1 MSARYWI
8 GAWTTGSNTAFQ
20 PPRAWRYGTLLAGNT
35 ASGPADDPQTLSVM
49 EIQAFNLFM
58 ALSGS
63 SQSTVADVTE
73 SSGNPWYVTL
83 TAPLTNWPYDP
94 ETGQPLTPPEQSGVG
109 GPFGDGSG
117 VNGPGLG
124 GDGVDR
130 PPTAPPPPPR
140 AAGGGGGLTLLHL
153 LGLPVTAPVRAPAT
167 AGGLT
172 DIGSNGMQ
180 APVRVWALT
189 QPTLPSGFPD
199 VTRPPTRA
207 LAATLAPGTD
217 GDSLPNASGQVFE
230 VEPLAV
236 PGHRTPPRVPYSGG
250 DGVRVIALTYTPEAT
265 VAGARATPGLLRD
278 PVRVQLGEDASG
290 IFIDSQVTVD
300 YLEHRSVALHTDYRL
315 GTEVTPAPGVMAFQ
329 FVSSSRD
336 RDSGL
341 VTYTG
346 QTLLGRLADE
356 YPFPDGYSA
365 VQAGGYTPRQALETL
380 LYAMRQYAHPDTG
393 EVITRDWLG
402 WEELPELYL
411 RGAAGPLL
419 PALDAIVIEK
429 PDEAPGESAQSILRR
444 FFEPFA
450 GYGFRVSRWGRL
462 EVTVPSWQPQAAV
475 SLTLRHTQVTGA
487 DSPVRRT
494 VPLAS
499 PAPRMTASL
508 RLQDADGAVT
518 AGGTETTLDL
528 TSTPQD
534 AAPGN
539 GYVGVQASHDGTRVI
554 LDVTNYADA
563 LFVLNVVAY
572 DGTPRPVD
580 ATLLEDDLA
589 PGGTEVID
597 ESGIVNVA
605 TVTSQGYVFETGEAL
620 PAASVRITA
629 NGAAPHYEASGT
641 DVLGKQWTPA
651 EGVTIGGPQLSVTV
665 AARAYATPYLG
676 TPRELTGPAQ
686 TLTLPRQ
693 DGASV
698 AATFDYAYS
707 AFSSSALRVVFTYR
721 TGGQGGWVDVVP
733 TVLHATSPTQYSWIA
748 EFTADGQTFQ
758 QSTTKVTATYGED
771 GTGLAGL
778 PASRAT
784 YGRRPLTVDTGVFQ
798 VSQAVALSM
807 ARAIVQERLNP
818 REVLTLPLAAPYR
831 LGPHQRYVQAGIRVG
846 TLQSW
851 QYAEGHTPQQS
862 SSSLTVTLAVERT
875 LALDP
880 VSLPDGSTLT
890 PATERRYGRARWGS
904 AHMEA

>member
-1 MSARYWI
+1 MTRYWI
-8 GAWTTGSNTAFQ
+8 G
-20 PPRAWRYGTLLAGNT
+20 RYAER
-35 ASGPADDPQTLSVM
+35 ASGVAGGGGVAGFYTDVYGVNGFTDGGLGTFGGGYADALYRNWLANLAPEVAARLPSIYPISYGETEGLTFVGGESGGYSYG
-49 EIQAFNLFM
+49 AFYYLIFGEPLAPYLF
-58 ALSGS
+58 
-63 SQSTVADVTE
+63 
-73 SSGNPWYVTL
+73 
-83 TAPLTNWPYDP
+83 DP
-94 ETGQPLTPPEQSGVG
+94 ETGASSGPEPEPTLEPDPRGG
-109 GPFGDGSG
+109 GPDSPPVATGSG
-117 VNGPGLG
+117 PAPAMGPA
-124 GDGVDR
+124 GVV
-130 PPTAPPPPPR
+130 
-140 AAGGGGGLTLLHL
+140 LLRFI
-153 LGLPVTAPVRAPAT
+153 GLPIPSDGTGA
-167 AGGLT
+167 
-172 DIGSNGMQ
+172 Q
-180 APVRVWALT
+180 APVTVWAV
-189 QPTLPSGFPD
+189 QSSSD
-199 VTRPPTRA
+199 RIQPPTRTA
-207 LAATLAPGTD
+207 VATLNPATE
-217 GDSLPNASGQVFE
+217 GDHLPSVLNVHYE
-230 VEPLAV
+230 VEAQPVAGLRV
-236 PGHRTPPRVPYSGG
+236 PPRVSYLGTGG
-250 DGVRVIALTYTPEAT
+250 TQVITLSYAPT
-265 VAGARATPGLLRD
+265 AGPGLLRD

-300 YLEHRSVALHTDYRL
+300 YLEHSTVALHTPYRI
-315 GTEVTPAPGVMAFQ
+315 GTETAPVPGVMAFQ

-336 RDSGL
+336 RNTGL
-341 VTYTG
+341 VTYMG
-346 QTLLGRLADE
+346 QTLLGRLNDE

-380 LYAMRQYAHPDTG
+380 LYAMRQYTHPDTG
-393 EVITRDWLG
+393 AVITREWLG
-402 WEELPELYL
+402 WEALPELYL

-419 PALDAIVIEK
+419 ATIDALVIEK

-450 GYGFRVSRWGRL
+450 GYGFRVSQWNRL

-475 SLTLRHTQVTGA
+475 TTTLTHAQVTGA
-487 DSPVRRT
+487 TSPVRRT
-494 VPLAS
+494 LALIS
-499 PAPRMTASL
+499 TDPRATVTL

-518 AGGTETTLDL
+518 GGTETTLAL
-528 TSTPQD
+528 TATPQD
-534 AAPGN
+534 GAPGN
-539 GYVGVQASHDGTRVI
+539 TFVGVQVSHDGTQVI
-554 LDVTNYADA
+554 LDVTNYANA
-563 LFVLNVVAY
+563 LFVLSVVAY
-572 DGTPRPVD
+572 DGLPRPVD
-580 ATLLEDDLA
+580 VTLLDDDLA

-629 NGAAPHYEASGT
+629 NGAAPHYEPSGT
-641 DVLGKQWTPA
+641 DVLGAQWTPA
-651 EGVTIGGPQLSVTV
+651 EGVTVGGPQLSVTV
-665 AARAYATPYLG
+665 SARAWASPFLG
-676 TPRELTGPAQ
+676 TPRELTGTAQ

-698 AATFDYAYS
+698 SATFDYAYS
-707 AFSSSALRVVFTYR
+707 AFSSSAMRVVFTYR
-721 TGGQGGWVDVVP
+721 TGAAGGWVDVVP

-758 QSTTKVTATYGED
+758 QSSTKVTATYGED

-778 PASRAT
+778 PASRAA

-831 LGPHQRYVQAGIRVG
+831 LGPHQRYVQAGARVG

-880 VSLPDGSTLT
+880 VSLPGGGTLT
-890 PATERRYGRARWGS
+890 RATERRYGRARWGS